1 MLELLL
7 LLLVFITTLC
17 VLWYIVSYI
26 DPPEH
31 SNNTEAEL
39 KNHIRALDKELNNLK
54 IKYRECTKN
63 KHRKYA

>member
-7 LLLVFITTLC
+7 LLLVFITILC

-39 KNHIRALDKELNNLK
+39 KNHIRALDKALNNLK

-63 KHRKYA
+63 KYKYA